1 MGEIIELLPGSGHRT
16 IAIKLK
22 EKGFIVNKKKV
33 IRIMKENNLVSKKAN
48 KFRLATTDSNHGFK
62 KYKNILKGKK
72 IKTINQAIVGDV
84 SQFSHKGKN
93 YFIATQMDLCNREII
108 GCAVSR
114 SNNTELVLKALEE
127 AVAKRGIKN
136 LKNCIHHTDADVRY
150 CSTSY
155 TTRLMEIGMK
165 ISMCVGNAYENAHA
179 ESLFKTIKY
188 QEINISEYKNEK
200 DMVEKIFSYVLK
212 YNTIRPHSALNY
224 MSPVWYKKF
233 LLSEQNK

>member
-1 MGEIIELLPGSGHRT
+1 MMGEIIELLPGAGHRT

-22 EKGFIVNKKKV
+22 EKGFLVNKKRV
-33 IRIMKENNLVSKKAN
+33 IRIMKENNLVSKKVN
-48 KFRLATTDSNHGFK
+48 KFKLATTNSNHGFK

-72 IKTINQAIVGDV
+72 IKTVNQAIVGDV
-84 SQFSHKGKN
+84 SQFSHKGKDF
-93 YFIATQMDLCNREII
+93 FIATLMDLCNREII
-108 GCAVSR
+108 GCSISR
-114 SNNTELVLKALEE
+114 SNNTELVLKALED
-127 AVAKRGIKN
+127 AVATRGIKN
-136 LKNCIHHTDADVRY
+136 LNNCIHHTDADVRY

-155 TTRLMEIGMK
+155 TTRLNEIGIK

-200 DMVEKIFSYVLK
+200 DMVEKILSYVVK

-224 MSPVWYKKF
+224 MSPVKYKKF
-233 LLSEQNK
+233 LLGG